1 MFKFKSTFIRYIYI
15 RTNSRDLGIL
25 SDLYGPNLF
34 EIDPN
39 TGERVLIS
47 ATDKQGNLIYENG
60 NVVYNDKKQVYMS
73 NSRDPYTVQAK
84 KYLSDYGIDIE
95 TERLTYIDSNGN
107 VDVEALKADIKERLI
122 RGEHINLR
130 EYAKTITYIDSNG
143 E

>member
-1 MFKFKSTFIRYIYI
+1 
-15 RTNSRDLGIL
+15 
-25 SDLYGPNLF
+25 
-34 EIDPN
+34 
-39 TGERVLIS
+39 
-47 ATDKQGNLIYENG
+47 
-60 NVVYNDKKQVYMS
+60 MS

-143 E
+143 EEIKIIDPTQHDLVFHNLDDGKAKDTHML